1 MGRVMRVG
9 WRRLESVPDS
19 SAPAGTGQRD
29 TAGWVPGGVPRKGLF
44 CQRVGR
50 LRIGSTP
57 KAPSCP
63 ARSGKPGALVAEPGW
78 ARAGAQ
84 HGEGSGEEKQRD
96 EEGGGAPPAAAS
108 PAAPPCGRRAQL
120 RRVGNKAQPRV
131 GARRGRSRGERGGSG
146 SAVPR
151 QAGRPHRRIYAP
163 SRKNYNARHGCCG
176 RFRVAGQAGRGGGAV
191 TPHPLGKIPAQK
203 PPSER

>member
-1 MGRVMRVG
+1 MRVG

-84 HGEGSGEEKQRD
+84 HGEGRGGDRRS
-96 EEGGGAPPAAAS
+96 EGTRKEAGPRRLPPAPPRPRVAAARS
-108 PAAPPCGRRAQL
+108 CAAQGT
-120 RRVGNKAQPRV
+120 K
-131 GARRGRSRGERGGSG
+131 RSHEW
-146 SAVPR
+146 
-151 QAGRPHRRIYAP
+151 
-163 SRKNYNARHGCCG
+163 
-176 RFRVAGQAGRGGGAV
+176 GRGGGGAGGNV
-191 TPHPLGKIPAQK
+191 GALALRFQGRLEGPTEGSTPQVEKTITPDMAAAGDSA
-203 PPSER
+203 